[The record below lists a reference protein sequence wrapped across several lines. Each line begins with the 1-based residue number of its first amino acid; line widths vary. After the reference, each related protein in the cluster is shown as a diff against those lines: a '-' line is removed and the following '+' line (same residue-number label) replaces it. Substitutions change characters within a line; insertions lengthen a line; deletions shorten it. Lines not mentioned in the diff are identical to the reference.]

1 MADFGPKIALR
12 IVDDLRDKIRD
23 GEAKTGDDLFVELK
37 ASIKK
42 LLIEKGGST
51 ELEFGKETPMVVLV
65 IGVNGGGKTTT
76 IGKLAHRFAKE
87 GAKVS
92 TVLHIPEKDCHLH
105 Q

>member
-23 GEAKTGDDLFVELK
+23 GVAKTGDDLFAELK
-37 ASIKK
+37 AGIRN
-42 LLIEKGGST
+42 LLMEKGGSPD
-51 ELEFGKETPMVVLV
+51 LVFGEETPMVVLI

-92 TVLHIPEKDCHLH
+92 GLLHHLH
-105 Q
+105 